1 MCVGI
6 SLVSEA
12 VEDKEADG
20 ELSLTEGVRVAYTM
34 PAVAMTTDTQV
45 HVYRSFIDNIMCC
58 QQSDCSAV
66 FIFVNFQ

>member
-12 VEDKEADG
+12 VEDKAADS

-34 PAVAMTTDTQV
+34 PAVATTTDTQV
-45 HVYRSFIDNIMCC
+45 RVYRASIDNIMCC
-58 QQSDCSAV
+58 QLSDCSAV
-66 FIFVNFQ
+66 LIFINFQ